1 MKKEFLN
8 LGKQPIANGFLF
20 KDQIKEEYFYN
31 LKVAF
36 DNETKLV
43 TQTEYVDPPLMF
55 NDEYAYRG

>member
-31 LKVAF
+31 LKV
-36 DNETKLV
+36 N
-43 TQTEYVDPPLMF
+43 
-55 NDEYAYRG
+55 

>member
-31 LKVAF
+31 
-36 DNETKLV
+36 
-43 TQTEYVDPPLMF
+43 
-55 NDEYAYRG
+55 